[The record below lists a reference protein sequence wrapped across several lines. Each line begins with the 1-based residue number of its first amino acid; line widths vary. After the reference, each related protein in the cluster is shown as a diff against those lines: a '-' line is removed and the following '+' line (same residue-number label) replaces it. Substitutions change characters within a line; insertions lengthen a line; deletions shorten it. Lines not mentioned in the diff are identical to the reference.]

1 MKFKGI
7 IALMVICSFLTG
19 CCSIVG
25 QSVFPVTVNSNP
37 SGAIIT
43 ITDEHGIQMYNGTTP
58 TTLTLRAGE
67 SYFHA
72 KEYTIKFSKPG
83 YGDQVTVLKAG
94 LDGWYFGNIL
104 WGVWC
109 PIGFLI
115 LDPITG
121 KMWKLSPQA
130 IGNLSP
136 IGTTPDV
143 VLPASAAPAVSA
155 APSAQG
161 NGGNIVGNKTS
172 LNKRSHVLQIICLN
186 QVPKELRDK
195 MVRVN

>member
-7 IALMVICSFLTG
+7 ISVFLLSTFLTG

-25 QSVFPVTVNSNP
+25 QSIFPVTINSNP
-37 SGAIIT
+37 TAANIT
-43 ITDEHGIQMYNGTTP
+43 ITDEYGTQMYNGTTP

-72 KEYTIKFSKPG
+72 KSYSIKFSKPG
-83 YGDQVTVLKAG
+83 YGDQVTVLKAD

-104 WGVWC
+104 FGGL
-109 PIGFLI
+109 IGALI

-136 IGTTPDV
+136 IGTVPAV
-143 VLPASAAPAVSA
+143 VVPASVPPTAPTT
-155 APSAQG
+155 QG
-161 NGGNIVGNKTS
+161 NGGVVSGNKTS
-172 LNKRSHVLQIICLN
+172 LNKNSHVLQIICLN
-186 QVPKELRDK
+186 QVPEELRDK
-195 MVRVN
+195 MVSIN

>member
-1 MKFKGI
+1 MKLKGL
-7 IALMVICSFLTG
+7 IAITVLCSFLTG

-25 QSVFPVTVNSNP
+25 QSIFPVTINSNP
-37 SGAIIT
+37 AAANIT

-83 YGDQVTVLKAG
+83 YGDQITILKAD

-104 WGVWC
+104 FGGL
-109 PIGFLI
+109 IGALI

-121 KMWKLSPQA
+121 KMWKLSPLA
-130 IGNLSP
+130 IGNLSS
-136 IGTTPDV
+136 IGTEPAV
-143 VLPASAAPAVSA
+143 VVPVNAPVAPA
-155 APSAQG
+155 AQG
-161 NGGNIVGNKTS
+161 NGGNVSGNKTS
-172 LNKRSHVLQIICLN
+172 MNKSSRVLRIAFID
-186 QVPKELRDK
+186 QVPQEDRKDLIAL
-195 MVRVN
+195 N